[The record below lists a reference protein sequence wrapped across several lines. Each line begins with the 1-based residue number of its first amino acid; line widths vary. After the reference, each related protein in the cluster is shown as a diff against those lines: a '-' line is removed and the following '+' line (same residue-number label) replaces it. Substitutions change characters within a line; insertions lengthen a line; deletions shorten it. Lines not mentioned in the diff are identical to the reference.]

1 MQNGVKAINIL
12 QKLCTRRFLVK
23 NTKSYNIFV
32 IALLIFL
39 LLFLIALSISIGSS
53 NIPLLSIFPALL
65 KGGEITKEFQIIN
78 YVRVPRTLAA
88 IFAGCGLSLSG
99 LILQTVLNNALA
111 GPSIIGVASGAGLFT
126 ALITALFPAYFAL
139 MPVAAFAGALVA
151 TLLVY
156 FIAKKTGA
164 SRITIVLSGA
174 AVGSFIGAITDTIL
188 TIWPDTAISRT
199 GFLIGGLSGV
209 TMNGIRLP
217 AILISISFILALIL
231 SYDMNILALG
241 DETAKSLGLN
251 VSRYRFVFIVLSS
264 LLAGSAISF
273 AGLLGFIGL
282 IVPHASRF
290 IIGYDN
296 RLLVVVSALLG
307 GSFTLFC
314 DILAR
319 TLFAPYE
326 LPVGIIM
333 SFLGGPFFIYLLLKQ
348 RRRVVDD

>member
-1 MQNGVKAINIL
+1 M
-12 QKLCTRRFLVK
+12 K
-23 NTKSYNIFV
+23 NTRSYNLLV

-39 LLFLIALSISIGSS
+39 LIFFTVLSISVGSS
-53 NIPLLSIFPALL
+53 KIPMRKIFPVLL
-65 KGGEITKEFQIIN
+65 GGNETTKEFQIIN
-78 YVRVPRTLAA
+78 YVRIPRTLAA
-88 IFAGCGLSLSG
+88 IFAGCALSLSG

-126 ALITALFPAYFAL
+126 TLIMAIFPGFIAF
-139 MPVAAFAGALVA
+139 MPIAAFAGALLA

-164 SRITIVLSGA
+164 SRIAIVLSGA
-174 AVGSFIGAITDTIL
+174 AVSSFIGAITDTIL
-188 TIWPDTAISRT
+188 TIRPDAAISRT
-199 GFLIGGLSGV
+199 SFLIGGLSGV
-209 TMNGIRLP
+209 TMNNILLP
-217 AILISISFILALIL
+217 GVLIFISLVAVFFR

-251 VSRYRFVFIVLSS
+251 VSLYRFIFIVLSS
-264 LLAGSAISF
+264 LFAGSAISF

-290 IIGYDN
+290 FVGYDN

-307 GSFTLFC
+307 STFTLLC

-326 LPVGIIM
+326 IPVGIIM

-348 RRRVVDD
+348 RRRVIND